1 MENVLVKMVL
11 VLFGTLFTIEIIPIK
26 ISPLRWI
33 GKRINGDIK
42 DELSGLKYTVDTNEM
57 DRIRYEVL
65 DFANSCRNKRKHTKD
80 EFQHIIDLNDKY
92 EKLIEKYEIENGV
105 FKTEYQYIIK
115 IYNKC
120 LDKDTFF
127 NE

>member
-1 MENVLVKMVL
+1 MEGVVVKIVLA
-11 VLFGTLFTIEIIPIK
+11 LFGALFTVEVIPINV
-26 ISPLRWI
+26 SPLRWI

-42 DELSGLKYTVDTNEM
+42 DELQELKCTVDTNEM

-92 EKLIEKYEIENGV
+92 KKLIVRYQIENGV

-115 IYNKC
+115 MYLSC
-120 LDKDTFF
+120 LDKGTFF
-127 NE
+127 ND